1 MGALIPPGLTESP
14 NYFGLMNNLVT
25 LINCESLKEID
36 EIACVT
42 PARSSRGQ
50 TLNCITSQSAHQN
63 SITTSVKVENWRA
76 RFSLVKGYSK
86 FLGNLRK
93 SEPQHLFDIYIFF
106 FIWFFTS
113 CSSDRPHFLDSQHNS
128 DRMLGGKLGNHKP
141 VTSNLQTFQEFS
153 PQPKYE
159 IKWTYINFNFL

>member
-1 MGALIPPGLTESP
+1 MGALITPGLTGSP

-42 PARSSRGQ
+42 PSRSSLGQ
-50 TLNCITSQSAHQN
+50 TLNCITSRIAHQN
-63 SITTSVKVENWRA
+63 SITTSVKAENWRA

-93 SEPQHLFDIYIFF
+93 IWTSTLIWSFSFFSFDFLRPVPPINRTFWIPSITQTGCWEKSLEITSQRRVTHKLFK
-106 FIWFFTS
+106 
-113 CSSDRPHFLDSQHNS
+113 SSPHNPSM
-128 DRMLGGKLGNHKP
+128 R
-141 VTSNLQTFQEFS
+141 
-153 PQPKYE
+153 
-159 IKWTYINFNFL
+159 

>member
-50 TLNCITSQSAHQN
+50 TLNCITSRIAHQN

-93 SEPQHLFDIYIFF
+93 SEPQHLFDIYIYFF
-106 FIWFFTS
+106 SFDFLRPVPPIDRTFWIPSITQTGCWEESLEITS
-113 CSSDRPHFLDSQHNS
+113 RWRVTYKLFKSSPHNPSM
-128 DRMLGGKLGNHKP
+128 R
-141 VTSNLQTFQEFS
+141 
-153 PQPKYE
+153 
-159 IKWTYINFNFL
+159 

>member
-1 MGALIPPGLTESP
+1 M
-14 NYFGLMNNLVT
+14 T

-50 TLNCITSQSAHQN
+50 TLNCITSRIAHQN

-93 SEPQHLFDIYIFF
+93 MWTSTL
-106 FIWFFTS
+106 IWFFSFFHLIFTS
-113 CSSDRPHFLDSQHNS
+113 CSSNKPHFLDSQHNP
-128 DRMLGGKLGNHKP
+128 DRMLGEKLGNHKP
-141 VTSNLQTFQEFS
+141 ETSNLQTFQEFS

-159 IKWTYINFNFL
+159 IKWPYINFNFL